1 MEVLMQN
8 RQTIITLLETIRDV
22 LDQDVFPNLPANQLG
37 TAKMTQSGLDIVIR
51 GLTKS
56 SETITDPKIKEMP
69 FNERLVFFKK
79 QQKVLNIDF
88 SARELAKDIR
98 EGKYDDNLLGPI
110 LGELEEQACQRL
122 ELSNPEYLS
131 KQKFTQPNVI

>member
-1 MEVLMQN
+1 
-8 RQTIITLLETIRDV
+8 
-22 LDQDVFPNLPANQLG
+22 
-37 TAKMTQSGLDIVIR
+37 
-51 GLTKS
+51 
-56 SETITDPKIKEMP
+56 MP
-69 FNERLVFFKK
+69 FNGALSFLKNNKNSKYRFL
-79 QQKVLNIDF
+79 
-88 SARELAKDIR
+88 AHELAKDIR

>member
-1 MEVLMQN
+1 MHDK
-8 RQTIITLLETIRDV
+8 QTIINLLNTIRDV
-22 LDQDVFPNLPANQLG
+22 LDQDIFPNLSANQLE
-37 TAKMTQSGLDIVIR
+37 TAKMTRSGLDIVIR
-51 GLTKS
+51 RLTKS
-56 SETITDPKIKEMP
+56 SETISDPKIQEMP
-69 FNERLVFFKK
+69 
-79 QQKVLNIDF
+79 LNTSHSFLTNNKNSKYKF
-88 SARELAKDIR
+88 SVHELAKDIR

>member
-22 LDQDVFPNLPANQLG
+22 LDQDVFPNLHANQLG

-51 GLTKS
+51 DLTKS
-56 SETITDPKIKEMP
+56 SETITDPKIQEMP
-69 FNERLVFFKK
+69 FNGALSFLKNNKNSKYR
-79 QQKVLNIDF
+79 F

>member
-22 LDQDVFPNLPANQLG
+22 LDQDIFPNLPANQLG
-37 TAKMTQSGLDIVIR
+37 TAKMTQSGLNIVIR

-56 SETITDPKIKEMP
+56 SETITDPKIQEMP
-69 FNERLVFFKK
+69 FNDALSFLKNNK
-79 QQKVLNIDF
+79 ISKYKF
-88 SARELAKDIR
+88 SVHELAKDIR

-110 LGELEEQACQRL
+110 LEELEEQVCQRL